1 MYTVIFV
8 LGLCSA
14 AYAHI
19 MYQTMIPNGNSVPD
33 PCSSGIWGPVGHYNA
48 QRHTTAKNPFG
59 LVSVIILIKVQLLYG
74 YDFYIV
80 CLFSL
85 TVMCVVFIVG

>member
-19 MYQTMIPNGNSVPD
+19 VYQTKIPNGDSVPD

-59 LVSVIILIKVQLLYG
+59 LVSVIIFIIMHLLYG
-74 YDFYIV
+74 YDFYID
-80 CLFSL
+80 CLFRL
-85 TVMCVVFIVG
+85 TGMRVVFIVG